1 MSQMKIT
8 PSVIAKIC
16 ETFDKQETHDLL
28 EAMVVELKQDLR
40 KQVYR
45 RRFDDETLEML
56 IANVQDISF
65 WNQPNLLLNNF
76 SMDF

>member
-1 MSQMKIT
+1 MSQIKIT
-8 PSVIAKIC
+8 PFFVEKIC
-16 ETFDKQETHDLL
+16 ETFDKQETQDLL

-40 KQVYR
+40 KQVHR

-65 WNQPNLLLNNF
+65 WNQMNLLLNNF

>member
-8 PSVIAKIC
+8 PSVIATIC
-16 ETFDKQETHDLL
+16 ETFDNQETQDLL

-65 WNQPNLLLNNF
+65 WNQLDLLHNNF
-76 SMDF
+76 FVDF

>member
-16 ETFDKQETHDLL
+16 ETFDKQETQDLL

-40 KQVYR
+40 KQIHR
-45 RRFDDETLEML
+45 RRYDDKIVEML

-65 WNQPNLLLNNF
+65 WNQMNLLLNNF

>member
-16 ETFDKQETHDLL
+16 ETFDKQETQDLL

-40 KQVYR
+40 KQLHR
-45 RRFDDETLEML
+45 RRYDDEIVETL

-65 WNQPNLLLNNF
+65 WNQMNLLLNNF

>member
-8 PSVIAKIC
+8 PSVIAQIC
-16 ETFDKQETHDLL
+16 ESFETQETQDLL
-28 EAMVVELKQDLR
+28 EAMAVELKQDLR
-40 KQVYR
+40 KQFHR

-65 WNQPNLLLNNF
+65 WNQMNLLLNNF

>member
-8 PSVIAKIC
+8 PSVIATIC
-16 ETFDKQETHDLL
+16 ETFDNQETQDLL

-65 WNQPNLLLNNF
+65 WNQMNLLLNNF

>member
-16 ETFDKQETHDLL
+16 ETFDKQETQDLL

-40 KQVYR
+40 KQLHR
-45 RRFDDETLEML
+45 WRFDDETLEML

-65 WNQPNLLLNNF
+65 WNQMNLLLNNF

>member
-16 ETFDKQETHDLL
+16 ETFDKQETQDLL

-40 KQVYR
+40 KQLHR

-65 WNQPNLLLNNF
+65 WNQMNLLLNNF